1 MASWLCCVS
10 SGELRKVPAWT
21 DEARRLGIAAWIVPL
36 AWAEDGLDCLAD
48 VTSLLEDRD
57 GLPLVPAL
65 SDCSGLSQRGC
76 TVLTDLL
83 HHDQW
88 WRWRGRPCLFIKG
101 VGDNISQFEA
111 IRSET
116 RAWLVAEI
124 RGPGVDGVV
133 ERVPLPPS
141 KRKFEDR
148 KNFEVH
154 LQFAHWRGAPSD
166 GWRIPAVRGLTTLEM
181 GQFTNATAEKY
192 QNWLTLASLWTELQF
207 DGDPTA
213 PVLLESW
220 SGHQKWWSKQ
230 SQTSVPLSKTPQLP
244 PQQLRWGHPKASH
257 TALLVHGFYLDG
269 LAEMLD
275 RFQPDEEPGFD
286 LYVSTPL
293 QQMHV
298 VVEMLKR
305 QGWQRVCVFGVT
317 NRGRDIAPFLLHLLP
332 AALAA
337 GHFSF
342 VKLHTKSS
350 PHLSD
355 GETWGEVLTTTLLQ
369 SEFLKD
375 LPSRLESL
383 PKLALLGAAG
393 TRVPMTLQLQNNGF
407 WLKALM
413 RRTGTSGQQVLS
425 APFIA
430 GSMFAGRLSGL
441 RPLMDLGLRLEDFE
455 PEAGQTDG
463 TLAHA
468 IERWIGVV
476 IHQQRLVVNEL
487 EGDHTSVP
495 DFGHRWAQHQVA
507 TPAEQPLYEIDD
519 VRFTKK
525 LGDFEVYSLQA
536 KELKEQG
543 YTVVDLGRERMAA
556 MARRIQQD
564 LAECFDLEAWRLA
577 GGGTDL
583 RVQDA
588 WLRSAAVREL
598 ALLPELKQ
606 LLMSCWGRPPF
617 AFQTL
622 NFPVGTQQHLHSDA
636 VHFHS
641 EPAGFMCG
649 IWVALEDIHP
659 DAGPLK
665 YLPGSHRLPYLHA
678 HDVGVKQAPGVT
690 PDQRIFHDHWSSLE
704 WRHGFVPQLFTPK
717 LGQALIWTANL
728 IHGGAKVRD
737 PQRSRWSQVTHYF
750 FEGCRYYTPM
760 LSDWPDGSV
769 AWRQP
774 LDIAR
779 EESLVGVEP

>member
-1 MASWLCCVS
+1 MASWLCCVP
-10 SGELRKVPAWT
+10 SGDLKRVPDWT
-21 DEARRLGIAAWIVPL
+21 EEARRHGITAWVIPL
-36 AWAEDGLDCLAD
+36 ALSEDGLDCLAD
-48 VTSLLEDRD
+48 VTSLLQERD

-65 SDCSGLSQRGC
+65 TGCSGLSQRGRK
-76 TVLTDLL
+76 VLTDLL

-101 VGDNISQFEA
+101 VGDEVNLFEA

-116 RAWLVAEI
+116 RAWLIAEI
-124 RGPGVDGVV
+124 PGPAVDGVV

-141 KRKFEDR
+141 QHKDEAR

-154 LQFAHWRGAPSD
+154 LQFAHWRGAPSV
-166 GWRIPAVRGLTTLEM
+166 GWRIPAVRALTTREM
-181 GQFTNATAEKY
+181 VRFTNANSARYRT
-192 QNWLTLASLWTELQF
+192 WLTLASQWTELQL
-207 DGDPTA
+207 DGDSTA

-220 SGHQKWWSKQ
+220 SGHRKWWCNPV
-230 SQTSVPLSKTPQLP
+230 QTPVTFPKTPQLP
-244 PQQLRWGHPKASH
+244 PQQLRWGQSKASH

-275 RFQPDEEPGFD
+275 RFQPDQEPGFD
-286 LYVSTPL
+286 LYISTPL

-298 VVEMLKR
+298 VVELLKR
-305 QGWQRVCVFGVT
+305 HDWQRVCVFGVT

-337 GHFSF
+337 GHVSF

-350 PHLSD
+350 PHLPD
-355 GETWGEVLTTTLLQ
+355 GETWGELLTTTLLQ
-369 SEFLKD
+369 SEFLRD
-375 LPSRLESL
+375 LPLRLERL
-383 PKLALLGAAG
+383 PHLALLGPAG
-393 TRVPMTLQLQNNGF
+393 TRAPLTLQLQNNGF
-407 WLKALM
+407 WLQALM
-413 RRTGTSGQQVLS
+413 RRTGMSGRQVLS

-430 GSMFAGRLSGL
+430 GSMFAGRLSCL
-441 RPLMDLGLRLEDFE
+441 RPLIDLGLQLEDFE
-455 PEAGQTDG
+455 LEAGQTDG

-476 IHQQRLVVNEL
+476 IHQQRLVVDEL

-495 DFGHRWAQHQVA
+495 DFGHRWAQHLVA
-507 TPAEQPLYEIDD
+507 TPVEQPLYATED
-519 VRFTKK
+519 VHHNKK

-536 KELKEQG
+536 EELKEQG

-556 MARRIQQD
+556 IARRIQLD
-564 LAECFDLEAWRLA
+564 LADCFDLEAWRLA
-577 GGGTDL
+577 GGGADL

-588 WLRSAAVREL
+588 WRRSAAVREL
-598 ALLPELKQ
+598 ALLPELQQ
-606 LLMSCWGRPPF
+606 LLSSCWGRAPF

-622 NFPVGTQQHLHSDA
+622 NFPVGTQQHMHSDA

-665 YLPGSHRLPYLHA
+665 YLPGSHRLPYLQA
-678 HDVGVKQAPGVT
+678 HDVGVKQVPGVT
-690 PDQRIFHDHWSSLE
+690 PDQRIFHDHWSALE
-704 WRHGFVPQLFTPK
+704 RRHGFVPQLFTPR

-728 IHGGAKVRD
+728 IHGGAEVRD

-750 FEGCRYYTPM
+750 FEGCRYYTPL
-760 LSDWPDGSV
+760 LSDWPDGVV

-779 EESLVGVEP
+779 EESLVGPDL